1 MRNVA
6 KYINIRNKN
15 NTKRKN
21 EIAATVRKNVRNKW
35 GHCNLTDW
43 TEAFFNDCFSK
54 LKTLVRSLGLTGAM
68 EKTTLDH
75 LSNWQTKGETYQ

>member
-21 EIAATVRKNVRNKW
+21 EIAATSW
-35 GHCNLTDW
+35 GARLNLTKHSENKRD
-43 TEAFFNDCFSK
+43 N
-54 LKTLVRSLGLTGAM
+54 
-68 EKTTLDH
+68 
-75 LSNWQTKGETYQ
+75 